1 MVESG
6 NQMVTNM
13 NSRAFHS
20 FWLSLVLA
28 TSAPASPNLDLAHKL
43 NEAFVEVAEKV
54 SPSVVVITVTQ
65 KPGTATFDSI
75 ADSEDGVTPRE
86 FWRKFHQQFEDTP
99 MEKLVGQGSGVI
111 IRSNGFILTNRHVV
125 EDAEKI
131 QVRLRDGRTFEATVQ
146 GVDKNSDVAVLKI
159 ETKGLPVAK
168 FASSAKTRVGEF
180 AIAIGAP
187 FSLDYSVTFGHVSA
201 KGRSNIVPAYS
212 GGSMLDQ
219 DFIQTDANI
228 NPGNS
233 GGPLVNIDGEIIG
246 INTLIRG
253 LRTGIGFAIPSDLAR
268 EVSEQLI
275 TAGKFTRSWLGLSI
289 LGLKEDSEERQLVK
303 GVDNGVLV
311 RGIVPNGPSARSEL
325 RVGDV
330 ITKVDGQR
338 VASSQELRNQ
348 VRGKKIGRPVTL
360 EVFRGDKTL
369 HISVSPGEYPE
380 APTAVVARLKP
391 RGVQAADLGLEIQWL
406 NADTAKKFSVKL
418 TDGVIVTQV
427 TPGGLAEKEGIKLGD
442 IITAANQ
449 ERTFSPAQFR
459 DALRGA
465 DLKKGV
471 LLEIASGETRRT
483 ETLKAGE

>member
-1 MVESG
+1 MKPRVLPSFLLSFAL
-6 NQMVTNM
+6 VTG
-13 NSRAFHS
+13 A
-20 FWLSLVLA
+20 A
-28 TSAPASPNLDLAHKL
+28 AASSLDLARQL
-43 NEAFVEVAEKV
+43 NQAFVEVADKV
-54 SPSVVVITVTQ
+54 SPSVVVITVIQ
-65 KPGTATFDSI
+65 KPGTGIFDSI
-75 ADSEDGVTPRE
+75 EDSEDGLTPRE
-86 FWRKFHQQFEDTP
+86 FWRKFHQQFQDSP
-99 MEKLVGQGSGVI
+99 ADKSVGQGSGVI
-111 IRSNGFILTNRHVV
+111 IRSNGYILTNRHVV

-131 QVRLRDGRTFEATVQ
+131 QVRLRDGRTFDATVR
-146 GVDKNSDVAVLKI
+146 GVDPNSDVAVLKI
-159 ETKGLPVAK
+159 EAKGLPVAK

-187 FSLDYSVTFGHVSA
+187 FGFDYSVTFGHVSA

-212 GGSMLDQ
+212 GGGMLDQ

-233 GGPLVNIDGEIIG
+233 GGPLVNIDGEVIG

-275 TAGKFTRSWLGLSI
+275 TDGKFTRSWLGLSI
-289 LGLKEDSEERQLVK
+289 LGLKEDPENRPVVK
-303 GVDNGVLV
+303 GVDDGVLI
-311 RGIVPNGPSARSEL
+311 RGIVPDGPAARSDL

-338 VASSQELRNQ
+338 VGSSQELRNQ

-360 EVFRGDKTL
+360 EVFRLDKTL
-369 HISVSPGEYPE
+369 RISVSPGEYPE
-380 APTAVVARLKP
+380 ARAAVVATRIP

-406 NADTAKKFSVKL
+406 NADAAKKFSVKL

-427 TPGGLAEKEGIKLGD
+427 TAGGLADKEGIKPGD

-459 DALRGA
+459 EALRGA

-471 LLEIASGETRRT
+471 VLEITSGETKRS
-483 ETLKAGE
+483 ETLKTGE